1 MAKKQQTE
9 QGSNPTAVNGIH
21 DQPTRDEPRSAKVEA
36 LELAE
41 KIAQF
46 TPERQ
51 RDVETLL
58 TVAGKIPIESF
69 AFLTDPCPA
78 ELSVDERL
86 LVDAYRR
93 RDYHRATLTIDNH
106 LEAEK
111 HAEEQRR
118 ARRAVPV
125 QPYSHDDPSE
135 TDIGYMTGLEAIGFD
150 VAGALLKGCWLPLQS
165 LYRGEMRFGELCY
178 DITGAV
184 WDSLI
189 DMGEYDLDELDEIL
203 LRAKHHKELS
213 QRGQEADE
221 TDD

>member
-1 MAKKQQTE
+1 
-9 QGSNPTAVNGIH
+9 VNGIH
-21 DQPTRDEPRSAKVEA
+21 TPTQEAPRSPSVEA

-41 KIAQF
+41 KIAQLP
-46 TPERQ
+46 PERQ

-69 AFLTDPCPA
+69 AFLTDPRPA
-78 ELSVDERL
+78 ELSVGERL

-93 RDYHRATLTIDNH
+93 RDYHRVSLTVDNR
-106 LEAEK
+106 LKDEK
-111 HAEEQRR
+111 HAEELRR

-178 DITGAV
+178 DIAAAV

-189 DMGEYDLDELDEIL
+189 DMGEYDLDELDEII
-203 LRAKHHKELS
+203 LRAKYH
-213 QRGQEADE
+213 QEVE
-221 TDD
+221 SDD